1 MLDSDND
8 GFGLN
13 RYIEAIEDPQ
23 STNAINTS
31 IHEEITKV
39 SVRID

>member
-1 MLDSDND
+1 MLDDEND

-13 RYIEAIEDPQ
+13 KYNEKIEDPQ

-31 IHEEITKV
+31 INE
-39 SVRID
+39 DL